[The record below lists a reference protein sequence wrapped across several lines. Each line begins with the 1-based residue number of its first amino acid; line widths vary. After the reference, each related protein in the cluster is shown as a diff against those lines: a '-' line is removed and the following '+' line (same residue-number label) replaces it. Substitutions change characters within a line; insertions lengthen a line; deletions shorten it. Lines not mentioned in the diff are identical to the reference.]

1 MLEEK
6 LARVKKLMEQREK
19 IDAELA
25 GMLGMSTAPRRG
37 RPRKEQGSGAD
48 GGMTGEAAG
57 MSSSKSQSTG
67 ASLAGE

>member
-25 GMLGMSTAPRRG
+25 GMLGLSTAPKRG
-37 RPRKEQGSGAD
+37 RPRKDQTNGGAPEPAPESTTLSVSGA
-48 GGMTGEAAG
+48 
-57 MSSSKSQSTG
+57 
-67 ASLAGE
+67 